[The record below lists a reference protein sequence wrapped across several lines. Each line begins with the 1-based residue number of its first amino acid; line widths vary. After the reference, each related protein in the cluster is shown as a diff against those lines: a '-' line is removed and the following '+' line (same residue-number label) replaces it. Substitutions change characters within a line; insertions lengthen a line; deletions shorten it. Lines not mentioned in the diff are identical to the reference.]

1 MEYEVFHVAQNT
13 TNFGAISFIM
23 GTTLPSRRTY
33 LREGASGRQYASL
46 TTLISI
52 VRQEYYGCPAQFKC
66 PVFARDTLLLYGC
79 CHWVG
84 RRLPAPRPP
93 LPRERTCDGSGI
105 PRSLLSSGFF
115 GRSNNAEAARIFLLG
130 ISRLSGYKTR
140 CAAKLGRSDRR
151 MQRGERLGNQGAM
164 WAVQLLMIVSMWV
177 SLGQTGRP
185 RREGRNQCFAAEELD
200 IPGNVLQKLLRR
212 ANAGHLLSVNLVEQ
226 LERQQMRQGHCP
238 KMGHQSIHNPKIRHR
253 SISPWEYRIDYDE
266 NRYPSKLA
274 FARCLCDGCIDAESG
289 EETLA
294 LNSVLLKQSMLVLQS
309 VLSIPDSDATS

>member
-1 MEYEVFHVAQNT
+1 
-13 TNFGAISFIM
+13 
-23 GTTLPSRRTY
+23 
-33 LREGASGRQYASL
+33 
-46 TTLISI
+46 
-52 VRQEYYGCPAQFKC
+52 
-66 PVFARDTLLLYGC
+66 
-79 CHWVG
+79 
-84 RRLPAPRPP
+84 
-93 LPRERTCDGSGI
+93 
-105 PRSLLSSGFF
+105 
-115 GRSNNAEAARIFLLG
+115 
-130 ISRLSGYKTR
+130 
-140 CAAKLGRSDRR
+140 

-200 IPGNVLQKLLRR
+200 VPGKVLQKLLRR

-226 LERQQMRQGHCP
+226 LERQQVRQGHCP

-294 LNSVLLKQSMLVLQS
+294 LNSVPLKQSMLVLQRQACAGRDDRYS
-309 VLSIPDSDATS
+309 LELKYIQVPVGCTCVLPRSH